1 MSRIYSKF
9 VDFIESNFEP
19 FQLLNNLKRML
30 KNYLKCPLFDW
41 IKITTPIWVDLWQML
56 APFQSLKWPE
66 QKFSNLSEMSLMTRR
81 PSFDCFISYSQ
92 SDKFQWNFKLF
103 TLFHPRSNSKVKF
116 STPLPYKNITQKSLN
131 SYLKRGIWVT
141 SLLVCLFDGLC
152 CGLQSTL

>member
-66 QKFSNLSEMSLMTRR
+66 QKFSNLSEMSLMTA
-81 PSFDCFISYSQ
+81 
-92 SDKFQWNFKLF
+92 KFWLFYFKLF